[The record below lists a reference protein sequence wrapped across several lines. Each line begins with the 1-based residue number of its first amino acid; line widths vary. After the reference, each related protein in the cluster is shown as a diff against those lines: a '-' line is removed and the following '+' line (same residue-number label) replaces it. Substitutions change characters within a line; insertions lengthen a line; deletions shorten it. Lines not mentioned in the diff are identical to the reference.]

1 MEAKMKKLIYIML
14 CFIIAFLLNS
24 NKSVAQIDN
33 VGTSV
38 ANFLKIG
45 IGARAQGMGSAYIA
59 QADEISA
66 LYWNPAGI
74 SNIQGR
80 QVGFTQ
86 IDWISDVKLN
96 FLGGAFSVG
105 NVGHLGVAVT
115 YLSMGE
121 MKVTN
126 WEYPEGSGETFES
139 NDICVG
145 LTWAR
150 KLTDRFSV
158 GVQGKYIQEKISNSS
173 ASAFALD
180 IGTQYETGFMGMKL
194 GMVLTNF
201 GTKMKLSGR
210 DLSVRVDPYEID
222 GSNPGD
228 VWASLE
234 TVEWPL
240 PIGIRMGAS
249 FDMLNNQ
256 NFRLTGNFDFNDDRD
271 YKQMWTT
278 GGEAA
283 FLNEMF
289 FIRGG
294 VSPRYEDELRA
305 SFGVGFKYH
314 FSETYGIILDYAYS
328 DLGRLENANRFS
340 LAVMF

>member
-1 MEAKMKKLIYIML
+1 MKKIIYI
-14 CFIIAFLLNS
+14 IICLMIAYALGFDQG
-24 NKSVAQIDN
+24 VAQIDN

-45 IGARAQGMGSAYIA
+45 IGARAQGMGSAYVA
-59 QADEISA
+59 QADEVTA

-74 SNIQGR
+74 THILGR
-80 QVGFTQ
+80 QAGFTQ

-96 FLGGAFSVG
+96 FLAGVFSLG
-105 NVGHLGVAVT
+105 NVGHVGIAAT

-126 WEYPEGSGETFES
+126 WEHPEGTGETFES
-139 NDICVG
+139 NDLCVG
-145 LTWAR
+145 LTLAR

-158 GVQGKYIQEKISNSS
+158 GLQAKYIQEKISSSS

-180 IGTQYETGFMGMKL
+180 IGTQYQTSFLGMKL
-194 GMVLTNF
+194 GMALTNF

-210 DLSVRVDPYEID
+210 DLSVRVDPYKID

-249 FDMLNNQ
+249 FDILNNR
-256 NFRLTGNFDFNDDRD
+256 NVRLTGNFDFNDERD
-271 YKQMWTT
+271 YKQMWST

-294 VSPRYEDELRA
+294 ISPRYEDEMRG
-305 SFGVGFKYH
+305 SFGVGFKYN
-314 FSETYGIILDYAYS
+314 FSDTYGIMLDYAYA
-328 DLGRLENANRFS
+328 DLGRLENSSRFS